1 MAACGLQEMSAGS
14 RRADGSATSITLSVF
29 SRAREEPVIKWWR
42 RSWSGAGA
50 ATGTL
55 LIDSAIV
62 RTRVSRGP
70 RSMHCLRFSCARA
83 RPRGRRFRSGGA
95 GIELWGSFGARRSKP
110 LAAAVC
116 GVCVLWHFRPARR
129 CSLFL
134 GVRAPGRRAAN
145 EEKQGDCYAIVLAQA
160 FNEESDSK
168 RTSKRR
174 QFQTPVATG

>member
-1 MAACGLQEMSAGS
+1 MAAEVVVGRRCSYGDAPDRQRDRANKGLKGPAFH
-14 RRADGSATSITLSVF
+14 ALSPFLV
-29 SRAREEPVIKWWR
+29 RAREAP
-42 RSWSGAGA
+42 
-50 ATGTL
+50 
-55 LIDSAIV
+55 
-62 RTRVSRGP
+62 
-70 RSMHCLRFSCARA
+70 
-83 RPRGRRFRSGGA
+83 GRRFRSGGA

-145 EEKQGDCYAIVLAQA
+145 EEKQGDCYAIVLAQLLTK
-160 FNEESDSK
+160 SSILK

-174 QFQTPVATG
+174 QLDCAEIPG